1 MVGLGFAGRTALEA
15 FSELPDVE
23 VVALAG
29 LEKDILAELGEKHR
43 VPHLYEKWEDLLQDG
58 GLDAVSIG
66 TPTQLHAPIA
76 LAALE
81 QGLHVLCEKPLART
95 VDEGEQ
101 MVAASK
107 KAGKVLK
114 VIFNH
119 RERGDVR
126 GAEAPDRRGPARPDL
141 LRQGALDAPQRH
153 PRHGRLVHQQG
164 TVRRWPADRPRRAH
178 PRPGAAPDGRAGDHH
193 RHART
198 PSPSSARAA
207 GAVRAARLEPTVGTL
222 GSKFEVEDLATA
234 YLRLEGG
241 GALQLETSW
250 ATYRAPGD
258 NFGIELFGTEGGAKI
273 EVQNYTDEDTLRIFT
288 DVGGVPAEVRPA
300 TGAGLGHRAVVS
312 EFVAIVRAGDWTP
325 TTARRPAPDPD
336 HRRLLRLGEG
346 GTRGCA
352 QWLNVTV
359 WGENVHDQRDASV
372 QKIYPDTMH
381 ETIAAASGRSSATT

>member
-1 MVGLGFAGRTALEA
+1 VNDQKLRVGVVGLGFAGRTALEA

-29 LEKDILAELGEKHR
+29 LEKDTLAELGEKHR
-43 VPHLYEKWEDLLQDG
+43 VPHLYERWEDLLQTD

-95 VDEGEQ
+95 VDEGSA
-101 MVAASK
+101 MVEASK

-119 RERGDVR
+119 RERGDVAALKHQIDEGQLGRIYYAKAHWMRRNGIPGMGGWFTNRELSGGGPLIDLGVHILDLALHLLQEPKVTTVSASTFAELGPR
-126 GAEAPDRRGPARPDL
+126 GRGSASSTIRPAVD
-141 LRQGALDAPQRH
+141 
-153 PRHGRLVHQQG
+153 
-164 TVRRWPADRPRRAH
+164 
-178 PRPGAAPDGRAGDHH
+178 
-193 RHART
+193 
-198 PSPSSARAA
+198 
-207 GAVRAARLEPTVGTL
+207 TL

-273 EVQNYTDEDTLRIFT
+273 EVQNYTNEDTLRIFT

-300 TGAGLGHRAVVS
+300 TGAGLGHRAVVR
-312 EFVAIVRAGDWTP
+312 EFVAIVRSGEWSAHNGSE
-325 TTARRPAPDPD
+325 A
-336 HRRLLRLGEG
+336 LLR
-346 GTRGCA
+346 T
-352 QWLNVTV
+352 QVI
-359 WGENVHDQRDASV
+359 DAC
-372 QKIYPDTMH
+372 Y
-381 ETIAAASGRSSATT
+381 ASANAGREVVLHG